1 MLLVDVGTNAE
12 IVLGNRDRVVAASS
26 PTGPA
31 FEGAEIS
38 SGQRAA
44 PGAIE
49 RVRIDPVTLEPKYRV
64 IGVDKWSDE
73 PGFEEAAAATG
84 VTGICGSAII
94 EVVAEMY
101 LAGIISED
109 GVIDGALAAR
119 SPRIFQN
126 GRTFSYLL
134 RDGEPR
140 ITVTQND
147 VRAIQLAKAA
157 LYAGVKLLM
166 EKQGVEQVDTIR
178 FAGAFGSFIDPKYAM
193 VLGLI
198 PDCDLAEVKAVGNA
212 AGTGALMAL
221 LNRDHR
227 REIEQT
233 VKRIEKIETAL
244 EPHFQQLFIDAMAL
258 PNKVDPFPRLAAA
271 VTLPPRKMDSEG
283 SVAGEATPRRRS
295 REERAARR
303 ERG

>member
-1 MLLVDVGTNAE
+1 
-12 IVLGNRDRVVAASS
+12 
-26 PTGPA
+26 
-31 FEGAEIS
+31 
-38 SGQRAA
+38 
-44 PGAIE
+44 
-49 RVRIDPVTLEPKYRV
+49 
-64 IGVDKWSDE
+64 
-73 PGFEEAAAATG
+73 

-109 GVIDGALAAR
+109 GVVDGSLAER
-119 SPRIFQN
+119 SPRIIPN

-134 RDGEPR
+134 REGRQGEPR

-166 EKQGVEQVDTIR
+166 EKQGIDHVDLIR

-198 PDCDLAEVKAVGNA
+198 PDCELSEVKAVGNA

-221 LNRDHR
+221 LNRDYR
-227 REIEQT
+227 REIERE
-233 VKRIEKIETAL
+233 VSKIEKIETAL

-258 PNKVDPFPRLAAA
+258 PNKVDPFPRLAEQ
-271 VTLPPRKMDSEG
+271 VKLPPRKIE
-283 SVAGEATPRRRS
+283 EAATNTGDAAPRRRS

-303 ERG
+303 NRI

>member
-1 MLLVDVGTNAE
+1 
-12 IVLGNRDRVVAASS
+12 VAASS

-49 RVRIDPVTLEPKYRV
+49 RVRIDPETLEPKYKI

-73 PGFEEAAAATG
+73 EGFEDESWTTG

-101 LAGIISED
+101 LSGIISED

-119 SPRIFQN
+119 SPRIVQN

-134 RDGEPR
+134 REGRTGEPR

-166 EKQGVEQVDTIR
+166 EKQGVERVDLIR

-198 PDCDLAEVKAVGNA
+198 PDCDLSDVKAVGNA

-227 REIEQT
+227 REIEQE
-233 VKRIEKIETAL
+233 VRRIEKIETAL

-258 PNKVDPFPRLAAA
+258 PNKVDPFPRLAAE
-271 VTLPPRKMDSEG
+271 VRLPPRKVLAD
-283 SVAGEATPRRRS
+283 AGGADAAPRRRS

-303 ERG
+303 TRSE